1 MKTKLFSM
9 LVALFL
15 LCGGSYAL
23 NTKDSIKVANLEKKV
38 ATLESQLSSTTAR
51 LSELQQADKGLLTK
65 IDSLNGTT
73 AALNQGLSETNTK
86 LSDESSKLGQDIAS
100 ANNQIEENNTAITN
114 KVKKQSTSGII
125 IIAVIV
131 LLALVVFFILY
142 KKIKSGSSDINK
154 IKAAQNAIQE
164 AQAKIQEESV
174 KLDEKLVSLL
184 EKQINVAPTGGN
196 SDSIDHSLV
205 KKVADEIVRIETNL
219 SRMDSSVKGHKQL
232 SKAVERIRNNFTS
245 KGYEIVE
252 MLGKPYT
259 EGMKVV
265 ANFVTD
271 ESLKEGEK
279 IITGITKPQINYN
292 GQMIQAAEITV
303 SQNI

>member
-1 MKTKLFSM
+1 MKTKLFS
-9 LVALFL
+9 VFAALFL
-15 LCGGSYAL
+15 LCGGSFAF
-23 NTKDSIKVANLEKKV
+23 NTKDSLKVANLEKKI
-38 ATLESQLSSTTAR
+38 ATLESQLSSTTAK
-51 LSELQQADKGLLTK
+51 LSELQQVDKSLLSK
-65 IDSLNGTT
+65 IDSLNETT
-73 AALNQGLSETNTK
+73 TALNQGLSETNIK
-86 LSDESSKLGQDIAS
+86 LSDESSKLGKDIAS
-100 ANNQIEENNTAITN
+100 ANNQIKENNTAITN
-114 KVKKQSTSGII
+114 KVEKQSTSGII
-125 IIAVIV
+125 IIVAIF

-154 IKAAQNAIQE
+154 IKIAQDAIQE

-174 KLDEKLVSLL
+174 KLDAKLVKLL
-184 EKQINVAPTGGN
+184 EKQISVEPTGGN
-196 SDSIDHSLV
+196 NDSVDHSLV

-265 ANFVTD
+265 ANFVSD